1 MARGENPSQVERMRA
16 QRYAEEEIADM
27 LKCDKEI
34 DRGADPFPLDPELE
48 AGAKKARRADRTDTP
63 KKANRERRIDPDKVE
78 IIGVLNDAV
87 CDLADD
93 VGEVVNEREFLFIYN
108 GRKFKV
114 TLSCPRS

>member
-16 QRYAEEEIADM
+16 QGYTEEEIADM

-63 KKANRERRIDPDKVE
+63 KPREKKQDYEKRTLLTLLYESILPFCQSYE
-78 IIGVLNDAV
+78 ITNP
-87 CDLADD
+87 
-93 VGEVVNEREFLFIYN
+93 EREFLFTYN